1 MTGTTDSAS
10 GRTVAGRYTV
20 VRKIADG
27 GMASVYEA
35 EDNRLG
41 RTVALKIMH
50 AGLAQSEHSEEYT
63 ERFHREARSAASISN
78 PHIVPVYDTGM
89 YEGRSFLVMEL
100 IHGVTLRQEMNVRK
114 NFSIHDT
121 IRILTQVLDGLAA
134 AHQSHVIHRD
144 IKPENIMIATQGVIK
159 ITDFGLAKATSQ
171 ATLSSTGM
179 LLGTASYLAPET
191 IENNYSS
198 TQTDLY
204 SVGIMGWEMVTGHV
218 PFISGNPVTVVF
230 RHVHDDVP
238 ALESIDPSVP
248 HTFSGF
254 IASLAARK
262 PEDRPED
269 AAEALRRIRILS
281 RSLFPAQLAVKIP
294 YSAGP
299 GNKDVPSGTG
309 KLGHQIRQAAL
320 PSHTDTPSAASS
332 STARTVRGS
341 RNSGDPRY
349 TTDTWKEMTRPAPV
363 PPYTAHDR
371 RSSTAGRL
379 PAADGAGPS
388 SGPSGTSAAQETVLS
403 RSRKMPS
410 RLRRILIGAGLL
422 AAAAIAA
429 VLWWIFAGPGS
440 YYILPVAADGQ
451 CTSNATTSAQSC
463 TIRNSDF
470 AAYRSALESS
480 GIPYTA
486 SYAYSDTV
494 PKGKI
499 ISSSPDTAGTHISK
513 RGGHLTIV
521 VSRGIKM
528 ITIPSDI
535 TDPKT
540 SNGKNP
546 LAALKKLGFTNISH
560 DGSKDS
566 YSLTIPKG
574 AAISI
579 SPSPGKTLRHNARI
593 EIALSLGKKAVA
605 MPDIE
610 GLKWNKA
617 KAMLDEAKLK
627 VTMKEEYSST
637 VDKGHVISASLKAG
651 AQIHWNDTVTVVV
664 SKGPETV
671 TVPDVTG
678 MDFTRARSV
687 LEDMGFTVVQKNTL
701 GIGKTVSSQSIEAGN
716 RITIMDGS
724 GKPREIVLTV
734 SLFSW

>member
-1 MTGTTDSAS
+1 
-10 GRTVAGRYTV
+10 
-20 VRKIADG
+20 
-27 GMASVYEA
+27 
-35 EDNRLG
+35 
-41 RTVALKIMH
+41 
-50 AGLAQSEHSEEYT
+50 
-63 ERFHREARSAASISN
+63 
-78 PHIVPVYDTGM
+78 
-89 YEGRSFLVMEL
+89 
-100 IHGVTLRQEMNVRK
+100 
-114 NFSIHDT
+114 
-121 IRILTQVLDGLAA
+121 
-134 AHQSHVIHRD
+134 
-144 IKPENIMIATQGVIK
+144 
-159 ITDFGLAKATSQ
+159 
-171 ATLSSTGM
+171 
-179 LLGTASYLAPET
+179 
-191 IENNYSS
+191 
-198 TQTDLY
+198 
-204 SVGIMGWEMVTGHV
+204 
-218 PFISGNPVTVVF
+218 
-230 RHVHDDVP
+230 
-238 ALESIDPSVP
+238 
-248 HTFSGF
+248 
-254 IASLAARK
+254 
-262 PEDRPED
+262 
-269 AAEALRRIRILS
+269 
-281 RSLFPAQLAVKIP
+281 
-294 YSAGP
+294 
-299 GNKDVPSGTG
+299 
-309 KLGHQIRQAAL
+309 
-320 PSHTDTPSAASS
+320 
-332 STARTVRGS
+332 
-341 RNSGDPRY
+341 
-349 TTDTWKEMTRPAPV
+349 
-363 PPYTAHDR
+363 
-371 RSSTAGRL
+371 
-379 PAADGAGPS
+379 
-388 SGPSGTSAAQETVLS
+388 
-403 RSRKMPS
+403 MPS

-440 YYILPVAADGQ
+440 YYVLPVAADGQ
-451 CTSNATTSAQSC
+451 CTSNATTSTQSC

-560 DGSKDS
+560 DSSKDS

-574 AAISI
+574 AVISI

-701 GIGKTVSSQSIEAGN
+701 GIGKTVSSQSIEAGS
-716 RITIMDGS
+716 RVTIMDSS